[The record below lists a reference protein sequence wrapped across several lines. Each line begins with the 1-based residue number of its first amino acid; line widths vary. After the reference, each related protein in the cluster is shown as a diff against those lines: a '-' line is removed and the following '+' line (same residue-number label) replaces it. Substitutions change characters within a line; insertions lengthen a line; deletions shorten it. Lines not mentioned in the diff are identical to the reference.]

1 MRGCVAVAVA
11 VAVREALP
19 GVSDH
24 TAVSSEGVTLG
35 PVLLGSTLW
44 GLLAFVWPSPMWDP
58 CPWRV
63 DV

>member
-1 MRGCVAVAVA
+1 MCSCVAVA

-19 GVSDH
+19 RSWTTPRVIGRRHV
-24 TAVSSEGVTLG
+24 G